1 MNLKHRLL
9 TLAGLALTGSALFAQ
24 APATAT
30 AQKREARIEN
40 RADRQQKRIG
50 QGVASGQLTPK
61 ETIRLERR
69 QARIDRHIDKAE
81 ADGKVTKKEAAVINR
96 EQNRE
101 NRRIRRQKHDGQ
113 TRM

>member
-1 MNLKHRLL
+1 MNLKHSLL
-9 TLAGLALTGSALFAQ
+9 ALAGLAITGGALLAQ
-24 APATAT
+24 VPATT
-30 AQKREARIEN
+30 PTEKRENRIEN

-69 QARIDRHIDKAE
+69 QARVDRHIDKAE

-101 NRRIRRQKHDGQ
+101 SRRIRRQKHDGQ
-113 TRM
+113 AR

>member
-1 MNLKHRLL
+1 MNFKQSLL
-9 TLAGLALTGSALFAQ
+9 TLTCLALAGSALLAQ
-24 APATAT
+24 TPATVP

-81 ADGKVTKKEAAVINR
+81 ADGKVTKKEATVINR

-101 NRRIRRQKHDGQ
+101 SRRIRRQKHDGQ
-113 TRM
+113 TRK